1 MATQSL
7 FRAKNGLIAA
17 DITYPT
23 VDGTAGQHMVTDG
36 AGTLSFTNVNA
47 DTIVFAAKN
56 VNGNDLPKGTV
67 VYVSGISGNTP
78 EIRAARSNSS
88 STMPAFGILQDDI
101 VDTETGNVVTFG
113 SLRGLS
119 VTDFGESGIT
129 FALGDTIYVSASE
142 AGKLTNVAPAGEAN
156 QIQNIGRIERA
167 SPTTNM
173 TIKVGGAGRS
183 AATPALNDG
192 NIFIGNSSNQSSTA
206 SFNTL
211 VDNRLSSGNV
221 SDITITGALNGPATF
236 TIDPAAVGDN
246 TGTVVIA
253 GNLQVDGTTTTINS
267 TTLTVDDKNIVLG
280 SGSANAAAADGAGI
294 SVDIAGVTNPEW
306 NWYVNSV
313 NTGVSAWES
322 NYPVVITQASTGR
335 TTNLHLVNETS
346 VASTEVALEMSVIS
360 PANDACD
367 VRLVAHRKGSNA
379 GSDFYIETTNSS
391 SAIERHF
398 TILEDGNVGI
408 GTDSP
413 DEKLHIHSTSDT
425 TIKITDG
432 VIGSENY
439 GGYIKGFGVS
449 GSGGRLQLGSIDADV
464 ETLAVEIQEQANG
477 LHFRT
482 KNGTNG
488 ISSRRLTI
496 LGTSGNVGIGTDS
509 PASTL
514 DAGYTRIYNSGA
526 ASSPSS
532 GKGLEVHY
540 VTSGRTQGEGAYL
553 IPYDR
558 DNSQYKPL
566 TIDAQTIRL
575 VGGNTLIADN
585 LRTDSFVP
593 SQRLHV
599 YDPSTAYILA
609 ETGGTGTSA
618 GHRSTAGSND
628 WVWFATEGQPNYRLY
643 DYSSSAVRLTVENN
657 GRVGIGTEDPF
668 AKVHS
673 EINAVSGAGAG
684 TSGVLWLRNANETN
698 GNAATIFW
706 GDDEAAAMGAIN
718 LMHDNYSSN
727 YGSIKIDTRGP
738 SGYST
743 KLTIDSSGH
752 LLPGTNTQDLGST
765 SNPWQNIYTQ
775 DLNLS
780 NEKRDEGN
788 SVDGTKGN
796 WTIQEGD
803 EHLYIINNKS
813 GKKYR
818 FALEEIE

>member
-36 AGTLSFTNVNA
+36 AGTLSFTNVDA

-267 TTLTVDDKNIVLG
+267 TTMEVDDLNITLASGAANSAAANGAGLTVDGANATLTWVSANNRFNFNKSLQLTDSDNTAYTTTGDTRFSGIRSYIQNTDNTTGSMTGLTLLTGSSTGSAYEINAIRSATSYQAALAFKSRTGAGTFAEHMRIDDNGNVGIGITNPTTKLHVAGIIQVVESSNTAFYGGDYVRVFG
-280 SGSANAAAADGAGI
+280 SGQQYGFRDTGGATKANI
-294 SVDIAGVTNPEW
+294 SMGG
-306 NWYVNSV
+306 NSYF
-313 NTGVSAWES
+313 NG
-322 NYPVVITQASTGR
+322 
-335 TTNLHLVNETS
+335 
-346 VASTEVALEMSVIS
+346 
-360 PANDACD
+360 
-367 VRLVAHRKGSNA
+367 
-379 GSDFYIETTNSS
+379 
-391 SAIERHF
+391 
-398 TILEDGNVGI
+398 GNVGI
-408 GTDSP
+408 GTTSP
-413 DEKLHIHSTSDT
+413 
-425 TIKITDG
+425 
-432 VIGSENY
+432 
-439 GGYIKGFGVS
+439 
-449 GSGGRLQLGSIDADV
+449 
-464 ETLAVEIQEQANG
+464 
-477 LHFRT
+477 
-482 KNGTNG
+482 
-488 ISSRRLTI
+488 LT
-496 LGTSGNVGIGTDS
+496 
-509 PASTL
+509 TL
-514 DAGYTRIYNSGA
+514 DTGYTRIYNSGA

-540 VTSGRTQGEGAYL
+540 VTSGRAQGEGAYL

-566 TIDAQTIRL
+566 TIDAGTIRL
-575 VGGNTLIADN
+575 VGGNTLIADHSIS
-585 LRTDSFVP
+585 TP

-628 WVWFATEGQPNYRLY
+628 WIWFATEGQPNYRLY

-684 TSGVLWLRNANETN
+684 TSGVLWLRNANQTN